1 MPGLDGRFA
10 LVTGGTSGI
19 GAATVREL
27 LAHGARVMIADIEDA
42 AGAAMVDSLCS
53 AHGAGA
59 ARYVHAD
66 VALQEHVAAMVA
78 ATEQAYGRLDV
89 LVNNAGIGNFGE
101 TPELEP
107 QQWDRVIGV
116 NLTSVFYACKYA
128 IPLLRRQGSGA
139 IVNIASISGLA
150 GDYGF
155 TAYAASKG
163 AVVNYTR
170 ALALDH
176 ARDRIRVNA
185 VCPGLIET
193 PLTAPA
199 LDLPVLRQA
208 WAASVPLSRPGR
220 PEEIAKVVRFLASDD
235 ASYLTGAI
243 IPVDGGLTA
252 WTGQPD
258 TARLLGR
265 A

>member
-1 MPGLDGRFA
+1 M
-10 LVTGGTSGI
+10 
-19 GAATVREL
+19 
-27 LAHGARVMIADIEDA
+27 
-42 AGAAMVDSLCS
+42 
-53 AHGAGA
+53 
-59 ARYVHAD
+59 
-66 VALQEHVAAMVA
+66 
-78 ATEQAYGRLDV
+78 
-89 LVNNAGIGNFGE
+89 
-101 TPELEP
+101 
-107 QQWDRVIGV
+107 
-116 NLTSVFYACKYA
+116 
-128 IPLLRRQGSGA
+128 
-139 IVNIASISGLA
+139 
-150 GDYGF
+150 
-155 TAYAASKG
+155 
-163 AVVNYTR
+163 
-170 ALALDH
+170 
-176 ARDRIRVNA
+176 
-185 VCPGLIET
+185 CPGLIET

>member
-1 MPGLDGRFA
+1 MPESSPPVA
-10 LVTGGTSGI
+10 LVTGSRKGI
-19 GAATVREL
+19 GRYLVERFIGQGFLVEGCSRGKADWEADGYHHHELDVADESAVRRL
-27 LAHGARVMIADIEDA
+27 LAD
-42 AGAAMVDSLCS
+42 
-53 AHGAGA
+53 
-59 ARYVHAD
+59 
-66 VALQEHVAAMVA
+66 LQKRH
-78 ATEQAYGRLDV
+78 GRLDV

>member
-1 MPGLDGRFA
+1 MPGLYGRFA